1 MGCLAKAM
9 ACAAVGFAL
18 LSTEAH
24 AQSQTNN
31 FRQGAPG
38 DYHTYRAPR
47 FEPSQQPT
55 DQRQAAPQKSA
66 PQSPYTNTYGARPG
80 R

>member
-1 MGCLAKAM
+1 MGCIAKATL
-9 ACAAVGFAL
+9 CAVVGFAL
-18 LSTEAH
+18 LSTEAN
-24 AQSQTNN
+24 AQSQSNN

-38 DYHTYRAPR
+38 VYHVYRAPR

-55 DQRQAAPQKSA
+55 QQRQAAPRKSA
-66 PQSPYTNTYGARPG
+66 PQSPYTNTYGMRPN